1 MIRVNQVA
9 IDKIRAWLKKEGKSI
24 QWLAEEI
31 GISKSL
37 MGHILTGKRQFLP
50 ERMSQVAKVMGITVE
65 ELIRREIEEEK
76 AYTVSLH
83 GKADSRVAKRHLN
96 NLLYAIEDCLR
107 NEEMNNSKHFIL
119 ED

>member
-1 MIRVNQVA
+1 MISVNKVA
-9 IDKIRAWLKKEGKSI
+9 IDKVRAWLEKEDKSI

-37 MGHILTGKRQFLP
+37 MGHILTGERQFLP

-65 ELIRREIEEEK
+65 ALITKEIDAKK
-76 AYTVSLH
+76 AYTISLR

-96 NLLYAIEDCLR
+96 NMLFAIEDSLR
-107 NEEMNNSKHFIL
+107 IEKMNDSTR
-119 ED
+119 E